1 MNTRL
6 RSAAARAAAGGG
18 TLGIAGL
25 LVLAPAAAH
34 AAAPMPRA
42 AAASELPGVGE
53 HFVEPLA
60 GGFTFTLHGRRCQ
73 AQVAGSVIEYVIARD
88 AAHDADAVVEGGLHL
103 HGTEACGSGS
113 DQTRAAS
120 GGSITIEQND
130 VDIDPK
136 SLLRIAQGFP
146 PKFEQIMVLSF
157 TMVVGQPQAM
167 GPARAAYEPLI
178 LTTKDPAR
186 LIGSLTQFPPK
197 GDLYQLQNPV
207 DLVDLENPDTVV
219 ATIRQFPVKVGGL

>member
-6 RSAAARAAAGGG
+6 RSAAARAAAGG
-18 TLGIAGL
+18 TLGIVGL
-25 LVLAPAAAH
+25 LALTPATAH
-34 AAAPMPRA
+34 AAAPTPRA
-42 AAASELPGVGE
+42 AAASELPPVGE
-53 HFVEPLA
+53 HYAEPLA
-60 GGFTFTLHGRRCQ
+60 GGFTFTLHGQQCQ
-73 AQVAGSVIEYVIARD
+73 AHVAGSVNEYVIAQD
-88 AAHDADAVVEGGLHL
+88 AAHDADTVVEGGLRL
-103 HGTEACGSGS
+103 HGTEACDSGS

-136 SLLRIAQGFP
+136 SLLRITQNFP

-157 TMVVGQPQAM
+157 TMVIEQPQAM

-178 LTTKDPAR
+178 LTTKDPAK

-207 DLVDLENPDTVV
+207 DLIDLENPDTVT
-219 ATIRQFPVKVGGL
+219 ATVKQFPVKVGGL